1 MLRRQ
6 HPAELRLVEPVA
18 GGAGGGADRRFGPD
32 AVLVVRRA
40 LDPDRRPA
48 AVAAGPLGR
57 PVVPVRR
64 AIHTMGG
71 EGAPVLARVDDGVG
85 RRRVPQFVGE
95 LARGD
100 APGREEHRDGAVAAP
115 SALHAFEVIAPFALF
130 GIDARVDDASP
141 PRTQGVQGPVE
152 QVARRQHRLV
162 DLVQEA
168 VVIAREGLQR
178 RQREGEDSA
187 EASHY
192 FLGGPFLCLTP
203 LTVARRPR
211 VSALSRSDKFPLIVK
226 LQNCAGTCFT
236 VSRRLDKD
244 VCASHFR
251 SLRVSIHAARRFGLV
266 RHAQT
271 QLPAPN
277 QQARYDG
284 GVRRPCVSVG

>member
-1 MLRRQ
+1 MVLRRQ

-18 GGAGGGADRRFGPD
+18 GGAGGGADRRRGQE

-95 LARGD
+95 LARVD

-115 SALHAFEVIAPFALF
+115 PALHAFEVIAFALF
-130 GIDARVDDASP
+130 GIDARVDGASP

-168 VVIAREGLQR
+168 VVIARRRGGLQR
-178 RQREGEDSA
+178 RQGEGEDSA
-187 EASHY
+187 DAPASHY
-192 FLGGPFLCLTP
+192 LLGAPAWEYLK
-203 LTVARRPR
+203 RR
-211 VSALSRSDKFPLIVK
+211 
-226 LQNCAGTCFT
+226 
-236 VSRRLDKD
+236 
-244 VCASHFR
+244 
-251 SLRVSIHAARRFGLV
+251 
-266 RHAQT
+266 
-271 QLPAPN
+271 
-277 QQARYDG
+277 
-284 GVRRPCVSVG
+284 

>member
-1 MLRRQ
+1 MVLRRQ

-18 GGAGGGADRRFGPD
+18 GGAGGGADRRRGPD

-64 AIHTMGG
+64 AVDDLAR

-95 LARGD
+95 LARAD
-100 APGREEHRDGAVAAP
+100 ARVREEHRDGAVAAP

-187 EASHY
+187 EASHH

-203 LTVARRPR
+203 LTVARPLLLSNGLSLAPTLASRY
-211 VSALSRSDKFPLIVK
+211 SSYFDLSSDNIAL
-226 LQNCAGTCFT
+226 
-236 VSRRLDKD
+236 
-244 VCASHFR
+244 
-251 SLRVSIHAARRFGLV
+251 
-266 RHAQT
+266 
-271 QLPAPN
+271 
-277 QQARYDG
+277 
-284 GVRRPCVSVG
+284 

>member
-168 VVIAREGLQR
+168 VVIARRRGGLQR
-178 RQREGEDSA
+178 RQGEGEDSA
-187 EASHY
+187 EAPSHY
-192 FLGGPFLCLTP
+192 LPGAPAWEYLKRARTLTHASAKLFVSSFDLSILGRWRR
-203 LTVARRPR
+203 ARR
-211 VSALSRSDKFPLIVK
+211 DW
-226 LQNCAGTCFT
+226 
-236 VSRRLDKD
+236 SRRVAK
-244 VCASHFR
+244 
-251 SLRVSIHAARRFGLV
+251 G
-266 RHAQT
+266 
-271 QLPAPN
+271 
-277 QQARYDG
+277 
-284 GVRRPCVSVG
+284 